1 MKKGKKKI
9 IILVTGILV
18 ILVTAVG
25 YSLVVDKTPVL
36 TLKGDD
42 TVELTLGQTFHEDG
56 YTATDYKGNVIT
68 ALVKREMP
76 DLTIVGDQFIK
87 YSVTSHGKTA
97 IAYRLVKV
105 RHKEAPVLEDYS
117 MYETDAE
124 YASAYETYS
133 AYLNHGLPI
142 LMYHNVYDPMDPP
155 ENLHNNYISTVDLES
170 HLKYL
175 KEEGYYF
182 PTWKE
187 VREFTDMK
195 IDLPEKSI
203 VLCFDDASDG
213 FIENGIPLLEKYQ
226 VPATSFVIVSKKG
239 EQMVNLSEEKN
250 LQCVQLQSHSY
261 DMHRGGGRIGHGG
274 VFTALSYED
283 GLADLK
289 KSIEIL
295 GNGDAFAY
303 PFGDYTDL
311 CRQAVADAG
320 FYVGVTT
327 VNGKAYPGDDP
338 YLLSR
343 VRINLGNDLDLF
355 KDLIK

>member
-1 MKKGKKKI
+1 MKKQKRT
-9 IILVTGILV
+9 IILISVAAAFLIVLFLCFC
-18 ILVTAVG
+18 I
-25 YSLVVDKTPVL
+25 DRTPTL
-36 TLKGDD
+36 TLKGA
-42 TVELTLGQTFHEDG
+42 TEVELRVGQDFREEG
-56 YTATDYKGNVIT
+56 YTATDHKGNVIT

-76 DLTIVGDQFIK
+76 DLTIAGDQFIK
-87 YSVTSHGKTA
+87 YTVTKDGETA
-97 IAYRLVKV
+97 TAYRLVKV
-105 RHKEAPVLEDYS
+105 RHKEAPVLEDYWA
-117 MYETDAE
+117 YETDEA
-124 YASAYETYS
+124 YAADYDAYQE
-133 AYLNHGLPI
+133 YLNHGLPV
-142 LMYHNVYDPMDPP
+142 LMYHNVYDPMAPP

-187 VREFTDMK
+187 VRDFADMK

-213 FIENGIPLLEKYQ
+213 FIEHGIPLLEAYQ
-226 VPATSFVIVSKKG
+226 VPATSFVIASKKG
-239 EQMVNLSEEKN
+239 ERMVELSEENN
-250 LQCVQLQSHSY
+250 LQYVQLQSHSY
-261 DMHRGGGRIGHGG
+261 DMHRDGGRIGHGG

-289 KSIEIL
+289 KSVEVL

-327 VNGKAYPGDDP
+327 VNGKVYPGDDP

-343 VRINLGNDLDLF
+343 VRINLGNDLELF